1 MKYQKF
7 DIIVLNEKQLKKE
20 QKRFKDIGKKIFK
33 KDFL

>member
-20 QKRFKDIGKKIFK
+20 QKRYKDIGKKI
-33 KDFL
+33 

>member
-33 KDFL
+33 KYFL